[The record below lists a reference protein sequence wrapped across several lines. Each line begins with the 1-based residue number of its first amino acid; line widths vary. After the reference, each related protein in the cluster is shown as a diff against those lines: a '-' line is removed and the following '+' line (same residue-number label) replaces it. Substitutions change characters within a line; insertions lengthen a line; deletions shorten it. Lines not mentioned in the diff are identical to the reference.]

1 MKFVIV
7 ISIIFLYVVHTDDF
21 LENSNQR
28 NNKNTKQ
35 NIKGICSLT
44 GASSADPFPSLSK
57 CYQYNNNACCTSVH
71 DDIISQMT
79 SNLLTDPCLR
89 KYPELEQLM
98 CLGCHPLEFSYIDV
112 ETKTLNICMSFAM
125 LLWDASQEE
134 ELYDPTRKYDN
145 CGFKVPEHLKNV
157 TKYQNYIIPSESFAN
172 ITKFIESIQIPFY
185 ETYKINIVNDK
196 KDSSINCFASGNFL
210 KTVLLINIF
219 IVCFFF

>member
-7 ISIIFLYVVHTDDF
+7 TSIILLYVVYADDF

-125 LLWDASQEE
+125 LLWK
-134 ELYDPTRKYDN
+134 RKRY
-145 CGFKVPEHLKNV
+145 G
-157 TKYQNYIIPSESFAN
+157 Y
-172 ITKFIESIQIPFY
+172 
-185 ETYKINIVNDK
+185 
-196 KDSSINCFASGNFL
+196 
-210 KTVLLINIF
+210 
-219 IVCFFF
+219 